1 MNTIKFF
8 FEYKGVLMQLPVN
21 PEEIM
26 IVSDGANER
35 REIVKLGEIVI
46 LRDKRLKSIEI
57 KSFLPV
63 SPSAPYV
70 LTRNAFLSPQTYIE
84 AFELLRD
91 SKQPCRLVISGINI
105 SMLVAFENF
114 EYGMRAGDPDYHFRM
129 QLCEYRSYGVKT
141 FKEQKT
147 NTPAVTIPAAPAV
160 IGSIVTRPKTGFA
173 VGDKVTANGKYWYT
187 SYGESPFGTFKNFA
201 GKISKIVADKNR
213 KYRYHIT
220 TLDGG
225 WRGWV
230 AENQISHAQ

>member
-1 MNTIKFF
+1 MMNTIKFF
-8 FEYKGVLMQLPVN
+8 LEYKGVILQLPVN

-46 LRDKRLKSIEI
+46 LRDRRLKTMEI
-57 KSFLPV
+57 RSFFP
-63 SPSAPYV
+63 SSSSAPYV
-70 LTRNAFLSPQTYIE
+70 LTRNAFLSPRTYIE

-105 SMLVAFENF
+105 SMLVALENF
-114 EYGMRAGDPDYHFRM
+114 EYGMQAGDPDYHYRM

-147 NTPAVTIPAAPAV
+147 TNSVVIPPAVPAV
-160 IGSIVTRPKTGFA
+160 IGSNVTRPKTGFA
-173 VGDKVTANGKYWYT
+173 VGDKVVVNGKYWYT
-187 SYGESPFGTFKNFA
+187 SYGESPFGTFKNFT
-201 GKISKIVADKNR
+201 GKISKIVATKNR

-220 TLDGG
+220 TLNGG

-230 AENQISHAQ
+230 AENQMSHT